1 MNGREL
7 RRLAP
12 SVLCACLFS
21 FPACTHNIHVTP
33 TASAS
38 LTGTIDQTLRVE
50 VPLLALEGPDRMPG
64 IALLEWPAADL
75 REAIIEYARQRATFL
90 AVDDDQGALTLTV
103 KGWLWMR
110 SRDAYR
116 YTVQLES
123 DLGPTGKAP
132 IKSYVVRKEAV
143 GSWARWNTAAD
154 RDPIAAA
161 VQAALDDLFT
171 RIEEDAA
178 LYRKR

>member
-1 MNGREL
+1 
-7 RRLAP
+7 
-12 SVLCACLFS
+12 
-21 FPACTHNIHVTP
+21 
-33 TASAS
+33 
-38 LTGTIDQTLRVE
+38 
-50 VPLLALEGPDRMPG
+50 MPG

-75 REAIIEYARQRATFL
+75 REAIVDYARQRATFL
-90 AVDDDQGALTLTV
+90 AVEDDKGALTLTV
-103 KGWLWMR
+103 KGWLWVR
-110 SRDAYR
+110 SRDAYH
-116 YTVQLES
+116 YILQLES

-143 GSWARWNTAAD
+143 GSWIRWNTAAD

-171 RIEEDAA
+171 QIEKDAA